1 VRNFGKL
8 LATLANPIAS
18 PLTIHHA
25 ARSLRVSPRLSDIR
39 LREDLK
45 LCSRFPRRLNRLR
58 KNPILARRAKSPGL
72 KPFETIGLIQGAE
85 APCSLPKVKTG
96 VFPQPVKPRCN
107 GYAYGGTEVP
117 PFQNGN
123 ALGQN
128 GNAYDGTEVP
138 PYQNRDL
145 LTIFRSS

>member
-18 PLTIHHA
+18 PLTIRRA
-25 ARSLRVSPRLSDIR
+25 ARSLRVLPRLSDIR

-45 LCSRFPRRLNRLR
+45 MRSRFPQRL
-58 KNPILARRAKSPGL
+58 
-72 KPFETIGLIQGAE
+72 
-85 APCSLPKVKTG
+85 
-96 VFPQPVKPRCN
+96 KPRCN
-107 GYAYGGTEVP
+107 GYVYGGTEVP

-138 PYQNRDL
+138 PFQNK
-145 LTIFRSS
+145 TY